1 MAKRLFAL
9 LLVCVMA
16 LPLLVAC
23 GEDTPATST
32 PSQGNTSVGG
42 EVSEDVSEDTNVYP
56 EIIDLDGREINIL
69 QWGWGVGSSSINGY
83 TGEIVYSDET
93 EPNYS
98 RVDVAKKE
106 VVDYIEATY
115 NCTIGEGY
123 RMTTGNILDE
133 VQQMV
138 SSGTYAYDIIFASE
152 NQALNMLANDLLT
165 DMKTVPTLHFE
176 NSWWDQNAVKDLSI
190 GGRLFAVCGD
200 INTYDNLGTWCVLFN
215 KKMKDDLGIT
225 DDFYQKATDGEWT
238 MDYFMEI
245 CQNISTDTNG
255 DGLDEFDIWAVG
267 TETFN
272 IYAHLVGGGL
282 RIAEKD
288 ENTDLPYLTVSNGTE
303 RTYNALQKVLDFYN
317 SDSVMVANGGKY
329 NQYSNPWESTIIKAF
344 EEGRELFYVCGL
356 ISIAGFRDMED
367 PLGILPMPKLYE
379 DQDRY
384 YHTVSPDNC
393 SFMVLPYGVKGIVE
407 LGTVIEAIAMKSQE
421 IVTPEFYEIQLKGRD
436 ARDNESEAML
446 DIIYASRC
454 FDLGVCYNW
463 GSIVGC
469 YYDIN
474 PDNIASRFDAV
485 IDNADLAIEDT
496 IEDLEGYDPILN

>member
-1 MAKRLFAL
+1 MAKRLFVL

-42 EVSEDVSEDTNVYP
+42 EVSEEVSEDTNVYP
-56 EIIDLDGREINIL
+56 EIIDLDRREINIL

-123 RMTTGNILDE
+123 RMTTGNILEE

-138 SSGTYAYDIIFASE
+138 SSGTYTYDIIFASE

-215 KKMKDDLGIT
+215 KKNSSSIFIYCLY
-225 DDFYQKATDGEWT
+225 DFK
-238 MDYFMEI
+238 
-245 CQNISTDTNG
+245 N
-255 DGLDEFDIWAVG
+255 
-267 TETFN
+267 
-272 IYAHLVGGGL
+272 
-282 RIAEKD
+282 
-288 ENTDLPYLTVSNGTE
+288 
-303 RTYNALQKVLDFYN
+303 
-317 SDSVMVANGGKY
+317 
-329 NQYSNPWESTIIKAF
+329 
-344 EEGRELFYVCGL
+344 
-356 ISIAGFRDMED
+356 FRN
-367 PLGILPMPKLYE
+367 K
-379 DQDRY
+379 
-384 YHTVSPDNC
+384 
-393 SFMVLPYGVKGIVE
+393 
-407 LGTVIEAIAMKSQE
+407 
-421 IVTPEFYEIQLKGRD
+421 KGRK
-436 ARDNESEAML
+436 
-446 DIIYASRC
+446 
-454 FDLGVCYNW
+454 
-463 GSIVGC
+463 
-469 YYDIN
+469 
-474 PDNIASRFDAV
+474 
-485 IDNADLAIEDT
+485 T
-496 IEDLEGYDPILN
+496 H

>member
-1 MAKRLFAL
+1 MAKRLFVL

-106 VVDYIEATY
+106 VVDYVEATY

-138 SSGTYAYDIIFASE
+138 SSGTYTYDIIFASE

-225 DDFYQKATDGEWT
+225 DDFYQKAKDKEWT
-238 MDYFMEI
+238 LDYFMQVCEGVT
-245 CQNISTDTNG
+245 QEF
-255 DGLDEFDIWAVG
+255 DGKAGIDEFDIWACG
-267 TETFN
+267 TEKFN
-272 IYAHLVGGGL
+272 VFAQVVGGGVHA
-282 RIAEKD
+282 ISKD
-288 ENTDLPYLTVSNGTE
+288 DSDMPYLTVDNATE
-303 RTYNALQKVLDFYN
+303 RTYAALDKIVNFYL
-317 SDSVMVANGGKY
+317 SDEVMVADGG
-329 NQYSNPWESTIIKAF
+329 SMTEISTVQEAPAPVPSPK
-344 EEGRELFYVCGL
+344 R
-356 ISIAGFRDMED
+356 
-367 PLGILPMPKLYE
+367 PLNSTANRNK
-379 DQDRY
+379 
-384 YHTVSPDNC
+384 
-393 SFMVLPYGVKGIVE
+393 
-407 LGTVIEAIAMKSQE
+407 
-421 IVTPEFYEIQLKGRD
+421 LKGRGITAPRFFLTVQIAVCRGEKPSPLGKV
-436 ARDNESEAML
+436 AR
-446 DIIYASRC
+446 R
-454 FDLGVCYNW
+454 
-463 GSIVGC
+463 
-469 YYDIN
+469 
-474 PDNIASRFDAV
+474 
-485 IDNADLAIEDT
+485 
-496 IEDLEGYDPILN
+496 